1 MNDYTRQL
9 FLQELSS
16 VSLNQMLQKLT
27 ELNVTR
33 ESKSS
38 NVVILPTI
46 HTIGFKIKLCTMLC
60 NESFTPAALAFSLVS
75 SLAPI
80 VIPTVRTSLAI
91 STSGPTTIT
100 ATAAAASTTTTTTST
115 SWLRR
120 SRFRA
125 GAATSARVQVP
136 P

>member
-100 ATAAAASTTTTTTST
+100 ATAAAASTTTTTTS
-115 SWLRR
+115 WLRR